1 MEGEGG
7 GSEND
12 TVVRKTS
19 IVLYIRVSNK
29 STKQRNSQITASVQ
43 TLNDSVHKQF
53 IQGKNK
59 NRIQL
64 QKTTMFIALASVQ
77 QRRTKEDKSCHKIT
91 EKGYLKT
98 KDNKTTDIYTI
109 Q

>member
-12 TVVRKTS
+12 TVVRRTS

-77 QRRTKEDKSCHKIT
+77 QRRTKFT

-98 KDNKTTDIYTI
+98 KDNKTTDRYTI